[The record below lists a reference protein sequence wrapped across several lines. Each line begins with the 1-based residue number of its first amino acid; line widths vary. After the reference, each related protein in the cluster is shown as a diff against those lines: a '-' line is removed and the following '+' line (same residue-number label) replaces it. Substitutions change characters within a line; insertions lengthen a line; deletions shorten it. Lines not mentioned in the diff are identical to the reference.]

1 MLWPRPHALDHAP
14 MPWPRP
20 LSTPQRWPRSVSPW
34 PRPCPSPIR
43 CLRPDSSPFSWPRPL
58 GGPAPGAMAV
68 SEPAGSSWAAPGR
81 AGSVPGSEPGPPGAP
96 GAPGAGCGPGPCWA
110 AVLACLSLAC
120 CYVGS
125 LYVWG
130 SPLPRVLLVSGLAPA
145 LVWLWR
151 EHSGIKAEWSLPALL
166 GLRLEGLLPATLLP
180 LLLTMIL
187 FLGPLI
193 QLSMDCSWRWSHG
206 LRAALAPRSWLRFLG
221 DVRWLRNQ
229 VVAPVTE
236 ELVFR
241 ACMLPM
247 LLPCAGH
254 RGALLACPLFF
265 ALAHFHHV
273 IEQLRF
279 RQGSLGSILVAAGTG
294 GLGRSSSPTP
304 LCSVPTPPSSSCA
317 QVTWRGRLSVIPSVT
332 RWGSRR
338 WGRRWVTPAGGRCC
352 PATWGGCCCSCCCCG
367 PSHTPRSSGGAPP
380 RPRPPPAPDPGLGG
394 SPLPPPS
401 PDPGL
406 GGSPLPPPSPDP
418 GLGGPPLLTLTR
430 DWGDPPSP
438 CLFLTPGLGGPPLL
452 TLTRDWGD
460 PLCPPLA
467 PDPGIGGIPSP
478 DPELGGPPP
487 PSPDPGLGG
496 SPLPPPHSFTP
507 GLVGP
512 PLLTLTRDWGDPPS

>member
-130 SPLPRVLLVSGLAPA
+130 SPLPRDHPSVIKRRFTSVLLVSGLAPA

-279 RQGSLGSILVAAGTG
+279 RQGSLGSILVAAAFQFSYTAVFGAYTAFIFLRTG
-294 GLGRSSSPTP
+294 HLAGPVVCHSFCNALGFPALGAALGHPRRGALLPCYLGGVLLFLLLLRP
-304 LCSVPTPPSSSCA
+304 LTHPP
-317 QVTWRGRLSVIPSVT
+317 LF
-332 RWGSRR
+332 
-338 WGRRWVTPAGGRCC
+338 GG
-352 PATWGGCCCSCCCCG
+352 G
-367 PSHTPRSSGGAPP
+367 PPEA
-380 RPRPPPAPDPGLGG
+380 PPPAC
-394 SPLPPPS
+394 S
-401 PDPGL
+401 
-406 GGSPLPPPSPDP
+406 
-418 GLGGPPLLTLTR
+418 
-430 DWGDPPSP
+430 
-438 CLFLTPGLGGPPLL
+438 
-452 TLTRDWGD
+452 
-460 PLCPPLA
+460 
-467 PDPGIGGIPSP
+467 
-478 DPELGGPPP
+478 
-487 PSPDPGLGG
+487 
-496 SPLPPPHSFTP
+496 
-507 GLVGP
+507 
-512 PLLTLTRDWGDPPS
+512 

>member
-130 SPLPRVLLVSGLAPA
+130 SPLPRDHPSVIKRRFTSVLLVSGLAPA

-206 LRAALAPRSWLRFLG
+206 LRAALA
-221 DVRWLRNQ
+221 
-229 VVAPVTE
+229 
-236 ELVFR
+236 
-241 ACMLPM
+241 
-247 LLPCAGH
+247 
-254 RGALLACPLFF
+254 
-265 ALAHFHHV
+265 HFHHV

-279 RQGSLGSILVAAGTG
+279 RQGSLGSILVAAAFQFSYTAVFGAYTAFIFLRTG
-294 GLGRSSSPTP
+294 HLAGPVVCHSFCNALGFPALGAALGHPRRGALLPCYLGGVLLFLLLLRP
-304 LCSVPTPPSSSCA
+304 LTHPP
-317 QVTWRGRLSVIPSVT
+317 LF
-332 RWGSRR
+332 
-338 WGRRWVTPAGGRCC
+338 GG
-352 PATWGGCCCSCCCCG
+352 G
-367 PSHTPRSSGGAPP
+367 PPEA
-380 RPRPPPAPDPGLGG
+380 PPPAC
-394 SPLPPPS
+394 S
-401 PDPGL
+401 
-406 GGSPLPPPSPDP
+406 
-418 GLGGPPLLTLTR
+418 
-430 DWGDPPSP
+430 
-438 CLFLTPGLGGPPLL
+438 
-452 TLTRDWGD
+452 
-460 PLCPPLA
+460 
-467 PDPGIGGIPSP
+467 
-478 DPELGGPPP
+478 
-487 PSPDPGLGG
+487 
-496 SPLPPPHSFTP
+496 
-507 GLVGP
+507 
-512 PLLTLTRDWGDPPS
+512 